1 MTKHIYDED
10 FKYTQAINTDVKKT
24 IERARKR
31 QELAAKVQAENAAEA
46 KNKVV
51 NYGDIRKAK

>member
-1 MTKHIYDED
+1 MKSILDES
-10 FKYTQAINTDVKKT
+10 FKYTPSFDTDVKKT

-31 QELAAKVQAENAAEA
+31 QELAAKVQADNAAEV